1 MPEVE
6 GSLNR
11 QKKSPAELA
20 ALADEDGNQKFK
32 K

>member
-20 ALADEDGNQKFK
+20 ALADEEGKSYFY
-32 K
+32 